1 MNKGIIQRRI
11 PELIFFSLFLNGIF
25 PQKIFEIFN
34 IYYESFPFFTLLIIF
49 LAIIFDVKY
58 FYQLF
63 KNEYNKILLI
73 LFFLLFFST
82 YLIEYSLIISLRY
95 SIPIIISV
103 VAFHYIKKI
112 SSKKIILLIQSALIF
127 YIFFFIFSKYN
138 ILQFKDGFCNFF
150 NNFNFISRG
159 MCNGVN
165 AITYFSPEPSYH
177 SFIIL
182 FLCLF
187 FEIKKKIFKNNI
199 FYIRVLFIINYAI
212 IESTLANFFIIIY
225 VNYLILDYLIK
236 KKEFEFIVIYGLI
249 ICTLTLLI
257 YINNFQKKNVIYHD
271 KIISTY
277 FRIHYN
283 FIAINYADLLPKKKL
298 LNFKEEYIKNLE
310 KEPYLF
316 KALND
321 HDVLSKD
328 ISIKNRKAQPTSY
341 FVYLIYD
348 MGILFFFIIMLIIA
362 VPFAKRKKFFLVD
375 KTTIFFLLTPC
386 ILVLLVQSNFLN
398 LFFWIILLLIYN
410 YNMANYAK

>member
-1 MNKGIIQRRI
+1 
-11 PELIFFSLFLNGIF
+11 
-25 PQKIFEIFN
+25 
-34 IYYESFPFFTLLIIF
+34 
-49 LAIIFDVKY
+49 
-58 FYQLF
+58 
-63 KNEYNKILLI
+63 
-73 LFFLLFFST
+73 
-82 YLIEYSLIISLRY
+82 
-95 SIPIIISV
+95 
-103 VAFHYIKKI
+103 
-112 SSKKIILLIQSALIF
+112 
-127 YIFFFIFSKYN
+127 
-138 ILQFKDGFCNFF
+138 
-150 NNFNFISRG
+150 
-159 MCNGVN
+159 
-165 AITYFSPEPSYH
+165 
-177 SFIIL
+177 
-182 FLCLF
+182 
-187 FEIKKKIFKNNI
+187 
-199 FYIRVLFIINYAI
+199 VLFIINYAI
-212 IESTLANFFIIIY
+212 IETTLANFFIIIY

-257 YINNFQKKNVIYHD
+257 YINNFQKKNVIYHH

-316 KALND
+316 KTLND

-362 VPFAKRKKFFLVD
+362 VPFAKKKKFFLVD

-386 ILVLLVQSNFLN
+386 ILILLVQSNFLN